1 MRGQSKQAGGW
12 KVGLVVSSVWAAML
26 PDNAFAAG
34 TLGGDV
40 TSAYSALQQ
49 LTTWLMYLTPVAA
62 VLGVAYVS
70 FLHSFTENEGEAFAK
85 RKWRTRILVSAV
97 VVFAASAIV
106 NFVTGIVK

>member
-1 MRGQSKQAGGW
+1 M
-12 KVGLVVSSVWAAML
+12 GLVASSVWAAML
-26 PDNAFAAG
+26 PEYAWAT

-40 TSAYSALQQ
+40 TNAYSALQQ